1 MKKFSFDLQNILEIR
16 NFEQKQAEGELAKCI
31 AVENEIN
38 ENLAIIAQ
46 QYDALKKSTKGSLD
60 FSEMM
65 GQSQYANLLDY
76 QKEQLLLKLAQ
87 AKMETEEKRKILAEC
102 MKRTSALEKMKELQY
117 EEYKTEVNRKN
128 NRRIEELSSIKS
140 FSDSN

>member
-1 MKKFSFDLQNILEIR
+1 MKKFKFELEQVLEIR
-16 NFEQKQAEGELAKCI
+16 EFKRQQAEGELAKCI

-38 ENLAIIAQ
+38 ENLAIIAN

-76 QKEQLLLKLAQ
+76 QKEQLLLQLAQ
-87 AKMETEEKRKILAEC
+87 AKLETEEKRKVLTEC
-102 MKRTSALEKMKELQY
+102 MKKTSALEKMKELQY
-117 EEYKTEVNRKN
+117 EDYKLELNQKE

-140 FSDSN
+140 FSEN

>member
-1 MKKFSFDLQNILEIR
+1 MKKFKFELEQVLEIR
-16 NFEQKQAEGELAKCI
+16 EFERQQAEGELSKCI

-38 ENLAIIAQ
+38 ENLAIIAN

-76 QKEQLLLKLAQ
+76 QKEQLLLLLAQ
-87 AKMETEEKRKILAEC
+87 AKLETEEKRKILTEC
-102 MKRTSALEKMKELQY
+102 MKKTSALEKMKELQY
-117 EEYKTEVNRKN
+117 EDYKLELNQKE

-140 FSDSN
+140 FSEN

>member
-1 MKKFSFDLQNILEIR
+1 MKKFKFELEQVLEIR
-16 NFEQKQAEGELAKCI
+16 EFERQQAEGELAKCI

-38 ENLAIIAQ
+38 ENLAIIAN

-76 QKEQLLLKLAQ
+76 QKEQLLLQLAQ
-87 AKMETEEKRKILAEC
+87 AKLETEEKRKVLTEC
-102 MKRTSALEKMKELQY
+102 MKKTSALEKMKELQY
-117 EEYKTEVNRKN
+117 EDYKLELNQKE

-140 FSDSN
+140 FSEN

>member
-1 MKKFSFDLQNILEIR
+1 MSKFKFELQNVLEIR
-16 NFEQKQAEGELAKCI
+16 NFEQQQAEITRIDGAEEW
-31 AVENEIN
+31 VEIN
-38 ENLAIIAQ
+38 ENLAIIAN

-76 QKEQLLLKLAQ
+76 QKEQLLLQLAQ
-87 AKMETEEKRKILAEC
+87 AKLETEEKRKVLTEC
-102 MKRTSALEKMKELQY
+102 MKKTSALEKMKELQY
-117 EEYKTEVNRKN
+117 EDYKIELNQKE

-140 FSDSN
+140 FSEN

>member
-1 MKKFSFDLQNILEIR
+1 MKKFKFELEPVLEIR
-16 NFEQKQAEGELAKCI
+16 EFERQQAEGELSKCI

-38 ENLAIIAQ
+38 ENLAIIAN

-65 GQSQYANLLDY
+65 GQSQYSNLLDY
-76 QKEQLLLKLAQ
+76 QKEQLLLQLAQ
-87 AKMETEEKRKILAEC
+87 AKLETEEKRKILTEC
-102 MKRTSALEKMKELQY
+102 MKKTSALEKMKEIQY
-117 EEYKTEVNRKN
+117 EDYKIELNQKE

-140 FSDSN
+140 FSEN

>member
-1 MKKFSFDLQNILEIR
+1 MKKFKFELEQVLEIR
-16 NFEQKQAEGELAKCI
+16 EFERQQAEGELSKCI
-31 AVENEIN
+31 SVENEIN
-38 ENLAIIAQ
+38 ENLAIIAN

-76 QKEQLLLKLAQ
+76 QKEQLLLQLAQ
-87 AKMETEEKRKILAEC
+87 AKLETEEKRKVLTEC
-102 MKRTSALEKMKELQY
+102 MKKTSALEKMKELQY
-117 EEYKTEVNRKN
+117 EDYKLELNQKE

-140 FSDSN
+140 FSEN

>member
-1 MKKFSFDLQNILEIR
+1 MKKFKFELEQVLEIR
-16 NFEQKQAEGELAKCI
+16 EFEKQQAEGELAKCI

-38 ENLAIIAQ
+38 ENLAIIAN

-76 QKEQLLLKLAQ
+76 QKEQLLLQLAQ
-87 AKMETEEKRKILAEC
+87 AKLETEEKRKILTEC
-102 MKRTSALEKMKELQY
+102 MKKTSALEKMKELQY
-117 EEYKTEVNRKN
+117 EDYKLELNQKE

-140 FSDSN
+140 FSEN

>member
-1 MKKFSFDLQNILEIR
+1 MMKFKFELEQVVELR
-16 NFEQKQAEGELAKCI
+16 EFERQQAEGELSKCI

-38 ENLAIIAQ
+38 ENLAMIAN

-76 QKEQLLLKLAQ
+76 QKEQLLLQLAQ
-87 AKMETEEKRKILAEC
+87 AKLETEEKRKVLTEC
-102 MKRTSALEKMKELQY
+102 MKKTSALEKMKELQY
-117 EEYKTEVNRKN
+117 EDFKLEMKRKE

-140 FSDSN
+140 FSEN

>member
-1 MKKFSFDLQNILEIR
+1 MKKFKFELEQVLEIR
-16 NFEQKQAEGELAKCI
+16 EFERQQAEGELAKCI

-38 ENLAIIAQ
+38 ENLAIIAN

-76 QKEQLLLKLAQ
+76 QKEQLLLQLAQ
-87 AKMETEEKRKILAEC
+87 AKLETEEKRKVLTEC
-102 MKRTSALEKMKELQY
+102 MKKTSALEKMKELQY
-117 EEYKTEVNRKN
+117 EDYKIELNQKE

-140 FSDSN
+140 FSEN

>member
-1 MKKFSFDLQNILEIR
+1 MKKFKFELEQVLEIR
-16 NFEQKQAEGELAKCI
+16 EFERQQAEGELSKCI

-38 ENLAIIAQ
+38 ENLAIIAN

-65 GQSQYANLLDY
+65 EQSQYANLLDY
-76 QKEQLLLKLAQ
+76 QKEQLLLQLAQ
-87 AKMETEEKRKILAEC
+87 AKLETEEKRKVLTEC
-102 MKRTSALEKMKELQY
+102 MKKTSALEKMKELQY
-117 EEYKTEVNRKN
+117 EDYKLELNQKE

-140 FSDSN
+140 FSEN

>member
-1 MKKFSFDLQNILEIR
+1 MKKFKFELEQVLEIR
-16 NFEQKQAEGELAKCI
+16 EFERQQAEGELSKCI

-38 ENLAIIAQ
+38 ENLAIIAN

-76 QKEQLLLKLAQ
+76 QKEQLLNQLAQ
-87 AKMETEEKRKILAEC
+87 AKIETEEKRKILTEC
-102 MKRTSALEKMKELQY
+102 MKKTSALEKMKELQY
-117 EEYKTEVNRKN
+117 EDFKLEVKRKE

-140 FSDSN
+140 FSEN

>member
-1 MKKFSFDLQNILEIR
+1 MKKFKFELEQVLEIR
-16 NFEQKQAEGELAKCI
+16 EFERQQAEGELSKCI

-38 ENLAIIAQ
+38 ENLAIIAN

-76 QKEQLLLKLAQ
+76 QKEQLLLQLAQ
-87 AKMETEEKRKILAEC
+87 AKLETEEKRKVLTEC
-102 MKRTSALEKMKELQY
+102 MKKTSALEKMKELQY
-117 EEYKTEVNRKN
+117 EDYKLELNQKE

-140 FSDSN
+140 FSKN

>member
-1 MKKFSFDLQNILEIR
+1 MKKFKYDLQQVLEIR
-16 NFEQKQAEGELAKCI
+16 TFEQQQAEGELAKCI

-38 ENLAIIAQ
+38 ENLAIIAN

-76 QKEQLLLKLAQ
+76 QKEQLLLQLAQ
-87 AKMETEEKRKILAEC
+87 AKLETEEKRKILTEC
-102 MKRTSALEKMKELQY
+102 MKKTSALEKMKELQY
-117 EEYKTEVNRKN
+117 EDYKLELNQKE

-140 FSDSN
+140 FSEN

>member
-1 MKKFSFDLQNILEIR
+1 MKKFKFELEQVLEIR
-16 NFEQKQAEGELAKCI
+16 EFERQQAEGELSKCI

-38 ENLAIIAQ
+38 ENLAIIAN

-76 QKEQLLLKLAQ
+76 QKEQLLLQLAQ
-87 AKMETEEKRKILAEC
+87 AKLETEEKRKILTEC
-102 MKRTSALEKMKELQY
+102 MKKTSALEKMKEIQY
-117 EEYKTEVNRKN
+117 EDYKIELNQKE

-140 FSDSN
+140 FSEN

>member
-1 MKKFSFDLQNILEIR
+1 MKKFKFELEQVLEIR
-16 NFEQKQAEGELAKCI
+16 EFERQQAEGELSKCI

-38 ENLAIIAQ
+38 ENLAIIAN

-65 GQSQYANLLDY
+65 GQSQYSNLLDY
-76 QKEQLLLKLAQ
+76 QKDQLLLQLAQ
-87 AKMETEEKRKILAEC
+87 AKLETEEKRKILTEC
-102 MKRTSALEKMKELQY
+102 MKKTSALEKMKEIQY
-117 EEYKTEVNRKN
+117 EDYKIELNQKE

-140 FSDSN
+140 FSEN

>member
-1 MKKFSFDLQNILEIR
+1 MKKFKFELEQVLEIR
-16 NFEQKQAEGELAKCI
+16 EFERQQAEGELSKCI

-38 ENLAIIAQ
+38 ENLAIIAN

-65 GQSQYANLLDY
+65 GQSQYSNLLDY
-76 QKEQLLLKLAQ
+76 QKEQLLLQLAQ
-87 AKMETEEKRKILAEC
+87 AKLETEEKRKILTEC
-102 MKRTSALEKMKELQY
+102 MKKTSALEKMKEIQY
-117 EEYKTEVNRKN
+117 EDYKIELNQKE

-140 FSDSN
+140 FSKN

>member
-1 MKKFSFDLQNILEIR
+1 MKKFKFELEQVLEIR
-16 NFEQKQAEGELAKCI
+16 EFERQQAEGELSKCI

-38 ENLAIIAQ
+38 ENLAIIAN

-76 QKEQLLLKLAQ
+76 QKEQLLLQLAQ
-87 AKMETEEKRKILAEC
+87 AKLETEEKRKILTEC
-102 MKRTSALEKMKELQY
+102 MKKTSALEKMKELQY
-117 EEYKTEVNRKN
+117 EDFKLEVKRKE

-140 FSDSN
+140 FSEN

>member
-1 MKKFSFDLQNILEIR
+1 MKKFKFELEQVLEIR
-16 NFEQKQAEGELAKCI
+16 EFERQQAEGELAKCI

-38 ENLAIIAQ
+38 ENLAIIAN
-46 QYDALKKSTKGSLD
+46 QYDVLKKSTKGSLD

-76 QKEQLLLKLAQ
+76 QKEQLLLQLAQ
-87 AKMETEEKRKILAEC
+87 AKLETEEKRKVLTEC
-102 MKRTSALEKMKELQY
+102 MKKTSALEKMKELQY
-117 EEYKTEVNRKN
+117 EDYKLELNQKE

-140 FSDSN
+140 FSEN